1 MTTTRTLGL
10 GRGVKLV
17 LAAAWLVG
25 CLGRGAVAEADDT
38 PSLDALRK
46 SGTVGERYDG
56 FIAVRAATTDAGIK
70 RVVDTV
76 NAKRAA
82 IYAESAKKQNVP
94 ALEVGKVY
102 AMEVLAKSPPG
113 TWFLGEDGVWKQKK

>member
-1 MTTTRTLGL
+1 MTTRTEAL
-10 GRGVKLV
+10 GRGVRLV
-17 LAAAWLVG
+17 LGTALL
-25 CLGRGAVAEADDT
+25 LGSLGARAFAGPDDM

-56 FIAVRAATTDAGIK
+56 LVAIRTATSDPGIK
-70 RVVDTV
+70 RVVDSV
-76 NAKRAA
+76 NAKRSA
-82 IYAESAKKQNVP
+82 IYADSAKKQNVP
-94 ALEVGKVY
+94 AVEVGKVY